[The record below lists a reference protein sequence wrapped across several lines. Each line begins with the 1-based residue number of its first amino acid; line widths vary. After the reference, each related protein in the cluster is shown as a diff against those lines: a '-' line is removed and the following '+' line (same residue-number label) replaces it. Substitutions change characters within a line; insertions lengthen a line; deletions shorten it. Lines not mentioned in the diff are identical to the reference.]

1 MKRGFF
7 SEFICDYL
15 AKHPRAKYLV
25 KLKED
30 RSFLRF
36 DDIDEI
42 TSVYRQFIFENKSK
56 ILSDDPRRDNFLKM
70 LAPFEENQSLER
82 VGYGKRYDKDYLEYE
97 VKSSEF
103 WHLLRRRYS
112 VKRNSS
118 MVIYQHVLKN
128 YYMCLERYLF

>member
-1 MKRGFF
+1 M
-7 SEFICDYL
+7 
-15 AKHPRAKYLV
+15 V

-42 TSVYRQFIFENKSK
+42 SSLYRQFIFEDKSE
-56 ILSDDPRRDNFLKM
+56 ILSDDPKRRRDNFLKL
-70 LAPFEENQSLER
+70 LAPFEEDKSLER
-82 VGYGKRYDKDYLEYE
+82 VGYGKRYDKEYLEYE

-118 MVIYQHVLKN
+118 MVIYEHVLKN